1 MDEATLERV
10 QQHLEA
16 ARAGREPA
24 RFEAALER
32 ARTEVASLAA
42 AAASLES
49 SLPET
54 VRSAVADGLRTEVAA
69 VARNLAEIRGLL
81 NNAVR
86 RLERLENELLAERSA
101 RIEDLAL
108 LVDLVS
114 AGWRSVDARLGL
126 LEPAQAARVQ
136 TVAA

>member
-10 QQHLEA
+10 QRHLDA
-16 ARAGREPA
+16 ARAGRDGP
-24 RFEAALER
+24 RFEAALDR
-32 ARTEVASLAA
+32 ARAEVEALGAAATALEASL
-42 AAASLES
+42 
-49 SLPET
+49 PDT
-54 VRSAVADGLRTEVAA
+54 VRSAVAEGLRVEVAG

-86 RLERLENELLAERSA
+86 RLERIEQELLAERNA

-114 AGWRSVDARLGL
+114 AGWRSVDARLEQ
-126 LEPAQAARVQ
+126 LEVGRRLAVRPA
-136 TVAA
+136 T